1 MMLARLL
8 TRRSFSTSSIH
19 VPIVI
24 VGGGPVGL
32 FLSSLLSTYGTPS
45 LLLEARSESQ
55 LFAHPQ
61 AHFLNTR
68 TMEIMR
74 HALPKLYSQVCHA
87 MPPVEEWRYFNFGY
101 SVAGEMARVAHPV
114 DQPLDANRDAN
125 GTLLPQDQLYA
136 EPTLP
141 PTNPMSLCSVGHLAQ
156 NVFSKLLYE
165 GALELLI
172 PDSDICLESPVVDIK
187 WDNGMYKLVTKS
199 GSVVCADVVVA
210 ADGSHSK
217 TRQAWNIEWGK
228 KGQEGMQHLINVHIR
243 TSTSVEP
250 FAMLYAIYNDDC
262 VAMMVRHSAT
272 EYVLQVP
279 YFPPYQS
286 VERHFTHERV
296 TTMLAKIMNTS
307 DFRIISIRPWTMSAL
322 VASRY
327 TDGNAGVLVGDAAH
341 VFPPAG
347 GFGMNTG
354 IQDAFNLAWRLAAV
368 TKSSASGGHNHSA
381 KLRQHLQE
389 YQSER
394 HPVARD
400 NAALS
405 VRNFERVL
413 KLAKSCYLND
423 QHPVLLSKILDRMPL
438 PLEVRQDMF
447 SGLLRTALAPLQS
460 LREGTN
466 LYSRHVT
473 SQLRSILQQGGGLP
487 LLFPKYELEFGY
499 ERGKDV
505 ESSVGRSDTCAIGP
519 RVQVGQLL
527 PHVSVQAI
535 SGTLRYPHLQ
545 FTSMNRITTAD
556 LPSQMRNSGPC
567 FVLVVIDW
575 DGDYC
580 QLKEFVEWFYQS
592 SGLTIEIAH
601 IVKEPID
608 SDALVLLDETDALHK
623 LTSGLILVRP
633 DGHISYI
640 GHSLDQMRHCCH
652 KWPV

>member
-1 MMLARLL
+1 MTLARLA
-8 TRRSFSTSSIH
+8 TRRSFSTASIH

-125 GTLLPQDQLYA
+125 GTLLPKDQIYA
-136 EPTLP
+136 EPTAP
-141 PTNPMSLCSVGHLAQ
+141 PTNPMSICSVGHLAQ

-165 GALELLI
+165 VALELLL
-172 PDSDICLESPVVDIK
+172 PESDICLESPIVDIT
-187 WDNGMYKLVTKS
+187 WDNGMYKLTKDS
-199 GSVVCADVVVA
+199 GSIVYADVVVA

-217 TRQAWNIEWGK
+217 TRQAWNIDWGT

-243 TSTSVEP
+243 TSASVEP
-250 FAMLYAIYNDDC
+250 FAMLYAIYNDEC

-296 TTMLAKIMNTS
+296 TKMLEKIMNTS
-307 DFRIISIRPWTMSAL
+307 DFRIVSIRPWTMSAL

-354 IQDAFNLAWRLAAV
+354 IQDAFSLAWRLAAV
-368 TKSSASGGHNHSA
+368 TRTTTATGVHNHSA
-381 KLRQHLQE
+381 TLRQHLQE

-394 HPVARD
+394 HPIARD

-423 QHPVLLSKILDRMPL
+423 QHPLLLSKILDRMPL

-460 LREGTN
+460 LREGSN

-499 ERGKDV
+499 EHGRDV
-505 ESSVGRSDTCAIGP
+505 PSPVGQSDTLAIGP
-519 RVQVGQLL
+519 RVQVGHLL
-527 PHVSVQAI
+527 PHVSVQVI
-535 SGTLRYPHLQ
+535 SGISRFPNLQ
-545 FTSMNRITTAD
+545 IASYNRITTTD
-556 LPSQMRNSGPC
+556 LPSQMRHSGPC
-567 FVLVVIDW
+567 FVLVVMDW
-575 DGDYC
+575 DGDVR
-580 QLKEFVEWFYQS
+580 QLKEFVEWFYKS
-592 SGLTIEIAH
+592 SGLRIEIAH

-608 SDALVLLDETDALHK
+608 SDTLVLLDDTGDMYN

-633 DGHISYI
+633 DGHIAYI
-640 GHSLDQMRHCCH
+640 GHSLDQLRAT
-652 KWPV
+652 KG